1 MTSFIGQSDLK
12 PWNSDEILRAPEIFD
27 LGVRSV
33 LEKIA
38 TLRRKRMTRAALYL
52 PRVL

>member
-1 MTSFIGQSDLK
+1 MTSRIGQSDLK
-12 PWNSDEILRAPEIFD
+12 PWNGDEIHRAPEIFD

-38 TLRRKRMTRAALYL
+38 ARRRKRMTRAALYL
-52 PRVL
+52 PGVL